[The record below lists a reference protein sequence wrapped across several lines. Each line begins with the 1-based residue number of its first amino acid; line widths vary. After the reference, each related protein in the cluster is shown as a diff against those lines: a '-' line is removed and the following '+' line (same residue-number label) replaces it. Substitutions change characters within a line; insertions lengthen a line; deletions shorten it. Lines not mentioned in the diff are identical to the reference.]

1 MPKFCLFGFCYL
13 TSSYIFPR
21 ATQTNQY
28 SYANGTT
35 NVLVFSPK
43 TFLRRSIII
52 PSLAKS
58 NLLLR
63 TLVLFWTSIW
73 NLNHR
78 SRSSPRVSFS
88 STEHCKN
95 QSSTV
100 DSTDWEWALAPFP
113 AENRDLGLR
122 VLNSHS
128 DCYRLLQTTPV
139 RAGRHHLM
147 KQTDRH
153 HLQKTK
159 DENLR
164 PSTQMPSTKW
174 ICLEILSASQRY
186 SFQQLRLKKSLWWVT
201 KHFSC

>member
-1 MPKFCLFGFCYL
+1 MTKQLIANPSYATSCGPSVIPVCLNSVCLDSATLPLL
-13 TSSYIFPR
+13 TFFSR

-78 SRSSPRVSFS
+78 SRSSSRLSFS
-88 STEHCKN
+88 STEHCKIN
-95 QSSTV
+95 P
-100 DSTDWEWALAPFP
+100 L
-113 AENRDLGLR
+113 
-122 VLNSHS
+122 
-128 DCYRLLQTTPV
+128 
-139 RAGRHHLM
+139 
-147 KQTDRH
+147 
-153 HLQKTK
+153 
-159 DENLR
+159 
-164 PSTQMPSTKW
+164 PSTLATGSGHSLLFRLRIMT
-174 ICLEILSASQRY
+174 SASEFSILILTATDCCKPLQCERDATTWW
-186 SFQQLRLKKSLWWVT
+186 SKQIDIICKKQ
-201 KHFSC
+201 

>member
-13 TSSYIFPR
+13 TSSYIFSR

-73 NLNHR
+73 NLNH
-78 SRSSPRVSFS
+78 
-88 STEHCKN
+88 
-95 QSSTV
+95 
-100 DSTDWEWALAPFP
+100 
-113 AENRDLGLR
+113 LR
-122 VLNSHS
+122 NTAKINPL
-128 DCYRLLQTTPV
+128 
-139 RAGRHHLM
+139 
-147 KQTDRH
+147 
-153 HLQKTK
+153 
-159 DENLR
+159 
-164 PSTQMPSTKW
+164 PSTPTGSGHSLLFRLRIVT
-174 ICLEILSASQRY
+174 SASEFSILILTATDCCKPLQCEQDATTWW
-186 SFQQLRLKKSLWWVT
+186 SKQIDIICKKQ
-201 KHFSC
+201 